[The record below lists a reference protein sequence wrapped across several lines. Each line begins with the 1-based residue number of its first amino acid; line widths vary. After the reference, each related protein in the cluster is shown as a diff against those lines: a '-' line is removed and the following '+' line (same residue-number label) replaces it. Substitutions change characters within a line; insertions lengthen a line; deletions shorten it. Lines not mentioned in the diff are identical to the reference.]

1 MKKHILIQLILLL
14 FVAYLPAQTAKQA
27 EKLFEQGEYEK
38 AKEAY
43 RKLIRTAP
51 NNAGYN
57 YFLGASLYEL
67 GEKEEAL
74 PYLEKSAKRKYINA
88 YRHLGKL
95 YFDLHRYDEAIENY
109 ETHIEWLEEKDRETE
124 TAEEELAFI
133 RHYIRMLKG
142 VEKVTVIDS
151 IVVPKNEFLKTYQL
165 SKEAGQLT
173 MKQGTAG
180 TMYENE
186 RGNKRLYADSI
197 PDGTMQLYNQV
208 KLLDEW
214 EEAEPI
220 ASINQWGN
228 VNYPFL
234 MGDGVTLYFASD
246 TEGSLGGYDI
256 YVTRYDSEDNE
267 YLKPSNMGMPF
278 NSTANDYM
286 MAIDEFNHLGWFAS
300 DRNQPQDSVCIYV
313 FIPNESKQ
321 TYNYE
326 NTGIETIIDA
336 ATLRNIQK
344 TWENASVVEVARQRL
359 ADIRNMQTST
369 KQEMREFTF
378 IVNDRFTYHKYEDFR
393 SKQASNRYRQ
403 LKQKQEDLKELSQSL
418 AEKRTLYS
426 FESSVGKEK
435 LAPSILDLEKRI
447 PQLEAE
453 IEELTIEVRNLEIQ
467 QLNK

>member
-1 MKKHILIQLILLL
+1 
-14 FVAYLPAQTAKQA
+14 
-27 EKLFEQGEYEK
+27 
-38 AKEAY
+38 
-43 RKLIRTAP
+43 
-51 NNAGYN
+51 
-57 YFLGASLYEL
+57 
-67 GEKEEAL
+67 
-74 PYLEKSAKRKYINA
+74 
-88 YRHLGKL
+88 
-95 YFDLHRYDEAIENY
+95 
-109 ETHIEWLEEKDRETE
+109 
-124 TAEEELAFI
+124 
-133 RHYIRMLKG
+133 
-142 VEKVTVIDS
+142 
-151 IVVPKNEFLKTYQL
+151 
-165 SKEAGQLT
+165 
-173 MKQGTAG
+173 
-180 TMYENE
+180 
-186 RGNKRLYADSI
+186 
-197 PDGTMQLYNQV
+197 
-208 KLLDEW
+208 
-214 EEAEPI
+214 
-220 ASINQWGN
+220 
-228 VNYPFL
+228 
-234 MGDGVTLYFASD
+234 
-246 TEGSLGGYDI
+246 LGGYDI

-300 DRNQPQDSVCIYV
+300 DRNQQQDSVCIYV

-359 ADIRNMQTST
+359 ADIRNKQTST
-369 KQEMREFTF
+369 KQEMKEFTF